1 MSESDFGADWGSDPS
16 ALPPTEYVVEREGER
31 LDAFLARRVG
41 SLSRTAAR
49 RLILEGLVRV
59 DGGLE
64 RPSFRV
70 GLGEAVVVWPTAPA
84 RLLAEAES
92 IPLDVLYEDGWLIVI
107 NKAAG
112 LTVHPAPGQPDG
124 TLVNALLAH
133 CPDLGAIGDAIRP
146 GLVHRLDKDTSGAIM
161 VAKHTLALQHLQAQ
175 IKRRSV
181 EKRYLCVTAGVP
193 DPEVGAVEAP
203 IGRDRSD
210 PVRMAIVDGGS
221 RRGRST
227 GWWSGSRM
235 RRWWRRG

>member
-1 MSESDFGADWGSDPS
+1 MNPS

-133 CPDLGAIGDAIRP
+133 LP
-146 GLVHRLDKDTSGAIM
+146 GLGGDRGCDPTGAG
-161 VAKHTLALQHLQAQ
+161 A
-175 IKRRSV
+175 
-181 EKRYLCVTAGVP
+181 P
-193 DPEVGAVEAP
+193 VG
-203 IGRDRSD
+203 
-210 PVRMAIVDGGS
+210 
-221 RRGRST
+221 
-227 GWWSGSRM
+227 
-235 RRWWRRG
+235 